1 MWRIIGIIL
10 GSFSSLSFASRPY
23 KPNILYILADDMG
36 FGDVSWN
43 NPDMKTPVLERL
55 AREGVILDQFYAQPK
70 CSPSRAA
77 LMTGLYPYKTSMQ
90 RGSIGPFRPTGLPT
104 VLPTL
109 PELLRQE
116 GYSTHLVG
124 KPPYWR
130 NISVSIIEF
139 VFREVA
145 SWLL

>member
-1 MWRIIGIIL
+1 MLLLTIL
-10 GSFSSLSFASRPY
+10 VTVTSLVTCDNKPSR
-23 KPNILYILADDMG
+23 PNILYILADDVG

-116 GYSTHLVG
+116 GYTSHLVG
-124 KPPYWR
+124 KLTY
-130 NISVSIIEF
+130 
-139 VFREVA
+139 
-145 SWLL
+145 

>member
-1 MWRIIGIIL
+1 MWSIPGIIFGL
-10 GSFSSLSFASRPY
+10 FIRSSLASRPY

-43 NPDMKTPVLERL
+43 NPDMQTPVLERL
-55 AREGVILDQFYAQPK
+55 ARTGVILDQFYTQPK

-124 KPPYWR
+124 KLTEENQDRSHYSTSR
-130 NISVSIIEF
+130 Q
-139 VFREVA
+139 VA

>member
-1 MWRIIGIIL
+1 
-10 GSFSSLSFASRPY
+10 
-23 KPNILYILADDMG
+23 MG

-43 NPDMKTPVLERL
+43 NPDIKTPVLERL

-104 VLPTL
+104 ILPTL
-109 PELLRQE
+109 PDLLRQE

-124 KPPYWR
+124 KRIPIYMK
-130 NISVSIIEF
+130 NF
-139 VFREVA
+139 KNKA
-145 SWLL
+145 

>member
-1 MWRIIGIIL
+1 MFRA
-10 GSFSSLSFASRPY
+10 LSFLFVFFVRIAFSTRPY

-43 NPDMKTPVLERL
+43 NPDIKTPVLERL

-104 VLPTL
+104 ILPTL
-109 PELLRQE
+109 PDLIRQE

-124 KPPYWR
+124 KRIPNYMK
-130 NISVSIIEF
+130 NF
-139 VFREVA
+139 
-145 SWLL
+145 

>member
-1 MWRIIGIIL
+1 MFRA
-10 GSFSSLSFASRPY
+10 LSFLFVFFVRIAFSTRPY

-43 NPDMKTPVLERL
+43 NPDIKTPVLERL

-104 VLPTL
+104 ILPTL
-109 PELLRQE
+109 PDLLRQE

-124 KPPYWR
+124 KRIPNYMK
-130 NISVSIIEF
+130 NF
-139 VFREVA
+139 
-145 SWLL
+145 

>member
-1 MWRIIGIIL
+1 MWEGQCVI
-10 GSFSSLSFASRPY
+10 FLSFIVFSYTSRPH

-43 NPDMKTPVLERL
+43 NPDIKTPVLERL
-55 AREGVILDQFYAQPK
+55 AREGVILDQFYTQPK

-104 VLPTL
+104 ILPTL
-109 PELLRQE
+109 PQLLREE

-124 KPPYWR
+124 ETSFHHCSR
-130 NISVSIIEF
+130 IQETS
-139 VFREVA
+139 
-145 SWLL
+145 LLIVES